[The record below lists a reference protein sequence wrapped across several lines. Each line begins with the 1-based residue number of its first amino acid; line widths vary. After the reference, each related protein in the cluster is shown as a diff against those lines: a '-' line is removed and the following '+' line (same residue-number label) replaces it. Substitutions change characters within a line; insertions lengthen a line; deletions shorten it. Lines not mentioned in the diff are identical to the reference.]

1 MKRSSRSVQSSNL
14 FSLAIVQLASCFTSF
29 FNVLS
34 PLSRVP
40 IAAFG
45 CLVAHVVGVRSKEK
59 MRWVGALRV
68 VALVKN
74 MHSFWYRS
82 KMKQPRNTARWALFL
97 KPSRADHSVTFVG
110 HTFPLPAPVRL
121 FNFGPKSLCK
131 RRCHNLMGLMQ
142 SPHYMQGA

>member
-1 MKRSSRSVQSSNL
+1 MNGSPGSVKVPNL
-14 FSLAIVQLASCFTSF
+14 LSLTLIELASCFTSF
-29 FNVLS
+29 FKVFS
-34 PLSRVP
+34 PLSRVS
-40 IAAFG
+40 IASFG

-59 MRWVGALRV
+59 VRWVGALRV

-74 MHSFWYRS
+74 VHTFWYRS

-97 KPSRADHSVTFVG
+97 KPSWTDHSVTFVG

-121 FNFGPKSLCK
+121 LDFGPKSLCK